1 MIAIIFVSFIFL
13 IIKYDYKLKNS
24 NDKHYSYSEDKSLY
38 GQLDKIKAGF
48 NFDEHIYGGV
58 VSHHLLASI
67 DIAKFYTSLAN
78 QEINRVILI
87 GPNHE
92 GQGEENIAVSNLK
105 FSTPW
110 GNLEPDKSSIK
121 NLIMSGAVKIDE
133 DAFVGEH
140 SISVEVPYVKY
151 YLHKASLVPIVIKRN
166 ASQEDLLRLVN
177 SLLEI
182 SDGKTVIIASVDFS
196 HHTDKLTAELN
207 DKKSLQVISSFD
219 LRNLSGLNIDSPNTI
234 YVLLK
239 YLEGKDARRINYWQQ
254 NAADILNSPNYE
266 DVTSYLFAFFRK
278 SI

>member
-1 MIAIIFVSFIFL
+1 
-13 IIKYDYKLKNS
+13 
-24 NDKHYSYSEDKSLY
+24 
-38 GQLDKIKAGF
+38 
-48 NFDEHIYGGV
+48 
-58 VSHHLLASI
+58 
-67 DIAKFYTSLAN
+67 
-78 QEINRVILI
+78 
-87 GPNHE
+87 
-92 GQGEENIAVSNLK
+92 
-105 FSTPW
+105 
-110 GNLEPDKSSIK
+110 
-121 NLIMSGAVKIDE
+121 
-133 DAFVGEH
+133 
-140 SISVEVPYVKY
+140 
-151 YLHKASLVPIVIKRN
+151 LVPIVIKRN